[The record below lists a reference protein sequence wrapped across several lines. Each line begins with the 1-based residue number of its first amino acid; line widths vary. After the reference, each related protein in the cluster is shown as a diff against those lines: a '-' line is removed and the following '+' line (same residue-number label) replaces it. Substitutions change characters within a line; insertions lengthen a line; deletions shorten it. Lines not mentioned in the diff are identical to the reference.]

1 MSHDLSHSHQIES
14 FAKYSSQNI
23 EQVTL
28 RKYPYCDFNTHA
40 VVICKF
46 IDVHICGDVQV

>member
-23 EQVTL
+23 EQVIQKIPML
-28 RKYPYCDFNTHA
+28 
-40 VVICKF
+40 
-46 IDVHICGDVQV
+46 